1 MKIQVVA
8 CDVDKEV
15 PALTYTITASDGRE
29 LSVDLCEVHGG
40 PIEAL
45 FKEFGQDGEEPE
57 AQAEEPAQVKKAPAP
72 RKATPA
78 KKVPAAKKTASG
90 GRRRTRV
97 MTLEEIEQQKKS

>member
-45 FKEFGQDGEEPE
+45 FREFGPDGEEPE
-57 AQAEEPAQVKKAPAP
+57 AEVEEAPQVKKAPAP
-72 RKATPA
+72 RKAAPA
-78 KKVPAAKKTASG
+78 KKAPAAKKTAAG
-90 GRRRTRV
+90 GRRRPRV
-97 MTLEEIEQQKKS
+97 MT